1 MVSNNGLINRYE
13 SNRLIF
19 KTFETKDA
27 FGNITTDVGFAPMA
41 NKKQQVFERN
51 LFEDTLVKQRQDL
64 ERFNLVYNETLNDVG
79 DSDKAFY
86 TARDAIADADDATK
100 RYVETNGKGA
110 VDIKEFEKSQR
121 ASFEASEKAS
131 KGLKGLS
138 SSTKAMFKNIGASL
152 LTGFAINMALK
163 GLDVLNNKFKLTKEA
178 RADAMEST
186 ISDYDKATSTANDN
200 IKTIKSL
207 RDEYN
212 ELSKGI
218 GSNGENLS
226 LTAEQYD
233 RYNEIANQL
242 AEMNPKLVR
251 GYTLEGNAIIDR
263 NNAIKEGIEAQEE
276 YAKSAT
282 KQYLAGGSDI
292 YGGVKDQLIANKKEM
307 SATAANISN
316 MLGGVQ
322 KTGHAYGRSGKTT
335 GAEYNDVINKALGK
349 QIDLENASAETLRE
363 VAQNKEKILAT
374 AIETNGWNQA
384 EKDDLKKINDLN
396 EDLLKMSNQASLYED
411 AAQPMIDYLNA
422 WVANKDEA
430 GKMVDDVS
438 QSILNKIP
446 ESLRQGYQSGLK
458 QIALR
463 EDLGLDGMIVE
474 ANNLADS
481 LSKIYESNTGG
492 YATALNEAK
501 KAQQDFMDS
510 DKSKADVEK
519 YNATVEEQIGILNK
533 LAKKYR
539 AVGDEFT
546 AAALEAQ
553 ALEIDNFG
561 QENIMDLERAFNP
574 LVDSI
579 NEARKA
585 KENFDAAMAGGDYN
599 TAINAY
605 EEIYDDVMDGFD
617 NAGNGTKAFWTAAEQ
632 MLGADTLKEYG
643 YDIDKINAKMR
654 SLNGIMGDS
663 EASTDNFYRM
673 LRDNAG
679 ELNKLVKDENGNFKE
694 LVSIADSGAISFDID
709 STDLDEVADKLN
721 ISKNL
726 LVAMIDNARHWS
738 DIDLSDDGSVETAIR
753 DMDGTFTNGDKAYQL
768 MDKVGQA
775 AAAAG
780 LNVGEVYRKCQ
791 DLENIELIDLT
802 LFDDKET
809 IASAAQQLI
818 DMNSILGSG
827 DASKGFKM
835 NADAIIS
842 QMKTMGATADQTAN
856 VLEQLDQ
863 KGWIKEGTSNKGA
876 DQSYFDYTNSAFNTL
891 DESDPFVQMANSTDK
906 VVEGINQI
914 ILALG
919 GIPTDIS
926 FTSNVDEINQ
936 KITGLQTSET
946 YSAKDKQ
953 RIQDKIDSQ
962 RSYYEK
968 IKSNAETDKTLTK
981 DQKIQIT
988 ATADDALAE
997 LDKCQKSLDKLPD
1010 EKKTKVDADTD
1021 SAQKNI
1027 DKVAKS
1033 LGAVDGKEVTA
1044 ECNTIVKNEDKLD
1057 NFKDFLG
1064 KNGANSK
1071 EIEIAVNA
1079 ITKGANGDLEGFI
1092 NEFDKLPDDVQKEF
1106 ALYFKTDGDP
1116 EAQKEAYN
1124 NAPDEDKNTEATT
1137 YFGIKGDPT
1146 GQLGAWTNAPSG
1158 TKDSSS
1164 TSKFGI
1170 GGDPTGQLKAWGNA
1184 PTGAKLASSVAEFIT
1199 RKITEY
1205 VTRRKDE
1212 SKAEGTPGRRVFSS
1226 AAYGKAGSD
1235 GRGGLTLTGELGP
1248 ELVWLPSKSESMI
1261 VGQYGPEM
1269 VNLPADAVVYPAN
1282 ETRRIVGSS
1291 LNLPRPR
1298 FGSMV
1303 GGTKILSSGS
1313 GSGSGSGSRT
1323 GSNSGSN
1330 SKSKKKSAAEKK
1342 IDKYESK
1349 KEKLDHLLE
1358 MEYISESTYYKKL
1371 KALYKKYLKNTKGAA
1386 KERRQSLEDQ
1396 RKAWLDAYEAEKE
1409 YYENRYERGLMSD
1422 EAYYKKMKALGKK
1435 YLTQN
1440 GKVRKGYAKEYR
1452 DWLAEMNDL
1461 RSDTFD
1467 KLQEDLDKKLE
1478 KGLISTEK
1486 YLKESKKLQS
1496 KYLWTAGLKDE
1507 KADAIEEMYE
1517 NIKDGLDKQWDDI
1530 LQKIDD
1536 NELFGVWT
1544 ENSPEA
1550 IALMQQFY
1558 DQLAKDGR
1566 KYFATE
1572 KEYNE
1577 YLLELKRQ
1585 IAETQKDI
1593 YNDQQ
1598 SDLES
1603 LLDLVESMIR
1613 QEAEDHID
1621 SLEKQKEAYEEII
1634 DAKKKSIE
1642 LTERE
1647 LDFQDKLN
1655 DYAKDEAKLKSQI
1668 ETLAL
1673 DDSREA
1679 LAKRIELEEELAQL
1693 QEERNREVRDETID
1707 RTTDRLD
1714 EQAELYGKMIDKQ
1727 IEIVENWLNNKAAV
1741 LEVVADT
1748 VAQRETNNLLE
1759 RLIAYNG
1766 EHGDAMLSTVNKAWA
1781 DINSLA
1787 EEYGN
1792 DINKIVEALQKG
1804 IDVNITGGII
1814 SKDQT
1819 DYADTQEETKKH
1831 HSGIAAGFT
1840 GNGADTKQHEVYRL
1854 LTDDEL
1860 VFNREDQMRI
1870 ASQLQVLDTIKS
1882 SYASLAKGVNNQVIT
1897 PRPSVDL
1904 TINAP
1909 ITIEGNASSEVV
1921 GQIEKA
1927 LENTTNTA
1935 LNKLENA
1942 LRINGVR
1949 TRASSNMRKG

>member
-1 MVSNNGLINRYE
+1 M
-13 SNRLIF
+13 
-19 KTFETKDA
+19 
-27 FGNITTDVGFAPMA
+27 
-41 NKKQQVFERN
+41 Q
-51 LFEDTLVKQRQDL
+51 
-64 ERFNLVYNETLNDVG
+64 
-79 DSDKAFY
+79 
-86 TARDAIADADDATK
+86 
-100 RYVETNGKGA
+100 
-110 VDIKEFEKSQR
+110 
-121 ASFEASEKAS
+121 
-131 KGLKGLS
+131 
-138 SSTKAMFKNIGASL
+138 
-152 LTGFAINMALK
+152 
-163 GLDVLNNKFKLTKEA
+163 
-178 RADAMEST
+178 
-186 ISDYDKATSTANDN
+186 
-200 IKTIKSL
+200 
-207 RDEYN
+207 
-212 ELSKGI
+212 
-218 GSNGENLS
+218 
-226 LTAEQYD
+226 
-233 RYNEIANQL
+233 
-242 AEMNPKLVR
+242 
-251 GYTLEGNAIIDR
+251 
-263 NNAIKEGIEAQEE
+263 
-276 YAKSAT
+276 
-282 KQYLAGGSDI
+282 
-292 YGGVKDQLIANKKEM
+292 
-307 SATAANISN
+307 
-316 MLGGVQ
+316 
-322 KTGHAYGRSGKTT
+322 
-335 GAEYNDVINKALGK
+335 
-349 QIDLENASAETLRE
+349 
-363 VAQNKEKILAT
+363 
-374 AIETNGWNQA
+374 
-384 EKDDLKKINDLN
+384 
-396 EDLLKMSNQASLYED
+396 
-411 AAQPMIDYLNA
+411 
-422 WVANKDEA
+422 
-430 GKMVDDVS
+430 
-438 QSILNKIP
+438 
-446 ESLRQGYQSGLK
+446 
-458 QIALR
+458 
-463 EDLGLDGMIVE
+463 
-474 ANNLADS
+474 
-481 LSKIYESNTGG
+481 
-492 YATALNEAK
+492 
-501 KAQQDFMDS
+501 
-510 DKSKADVEK
+510 
-519 YNATVEEQIGILNK
+519 
-533 LAKKYR
+533 
-539 AVGDEFT
+539 
-546 AAALEAQ
+546 
-553 ALEIDNFG
+553 
-561 QENIMDLERAFNP
+561 
-574 LVDSI
+574 
-579 NEARKA
+579 
-585 KENFDAAMAGGDYN
+585 
-599 TAINAY
+599 
-605 EEIYDDVMDGFD
+605 
-617 NAGNGTKAFWTAAEQ
+617 
-632 MLGADTLKEYG
+632 
-643 YDIDKINAKMR
+643 
-654 SLNGIMGDS
+654 
-663 EASTDNFYRM
+663 
-673 LRDNAG
+673 
-679 ELNKLVKDENGNFKE
+679 
-694 LVSIADSGAISFDID
+694 
-709 STDLDEVADKLN
+709 
-721 ISKNL
+721 
-726 LVAMIDNARHWS
+726 
-738 DIDLSDDGSVETAIR
+738 
-753 DMDGTFTNGDKAYQL
+753 
-768 MDKVGQA
+768 
-775 AAAAG
+775 
-780 LNVGEVYRKCQ
+780 
-791 DLENIELIDLT
+791 
-802 LFDDKET
+802 
-809 IASAAQQLI
+809 
-818 DMNSILGSG
+818 
-827 DASKGFKM
+827 
-835 NADAIIS
+835 
-842 QMKTMGATADQTAN
+842 
-856 VLEQLDQ
+856 
-863 KGWIKEGTSNKGA
+863 
-876 DQSYFDYTNSAFNTL
+876 
-891 DESDPFVQMANSTDK
+891 
-906 VVEGINQI
+906 
-914 ILALG
+914 
-919 GIPTDIS
+919 
-926 FTSNVDEINQ
+926 
-936 KITGLQTSET
+936 
-946 YSAKDKQ
+946 
-953 RIQDKIDSQ
+953 
-962 RSYYEK
+962 
-968 IKSNAETDKTLTK
+968 
-981 DQKIQIT
+981 
-988 ATADDALAE
+988 
-997 LDKCQKSLDKLPD
+997 
-1010 EKKTKVDADTD
+1010 
-1021 SAQKNI
+1021 
-1027 DKVAKS
+1027 
-1033 LGAVDGKEVTA
+1033 
-1044 ECNTIVKNEDKLD
+1044 
-1057 NFKDFLG
+1057 
-1064 KNGANSK
+1064 
-1071 EIEIAVNA
+1071 
-1079 ITKGANGDLEGFI
+1079 
-1092 NEFDKLPDDVQKEF
+1092 
-1106 ALYFKTDGDP
+1106 
-1116 EAQKEAYN
+1116 
-1124 NAPDEDKNTEATT
+1124 
-1137 YFGIKGDPT
+1137 
-1146 GQLGAWTNAPSG
+1146 
-1158 TKDSSS
+1158 
-1164 TSKFGI
+1164 
-1170 GGDPTGQLKAWGNA
+1170 
-1184 PTGAKLASSVAEFIT
+1184 
-1199 RKITEY
+1199 
-1205 VTRRKDE
+1205 
-1212 SKAEGTPGRRVFSS
+1212 
-1226 AAYGKAGSD
+1226 
-1235 GRGGLTLTGELGP
+1235 
-1248 ELVWLPSKSESMI
+1248 
-1261 VGQYGPEM
+1261 
-1269 VNLPADAVVYPAN
+1269 
-1282 ETRRIVGSS
+1282 
-1291 LNLPRPR
+1291 
-1298 FGSMV
+1298 
-1303 GGTKILSSGS
+1303 
-1313 GSGSGSGSRT
+1313 
-1323 GSNSGSN
+1323 
-1330 SKSKKKSAAEKK
+1330 SAAEKK